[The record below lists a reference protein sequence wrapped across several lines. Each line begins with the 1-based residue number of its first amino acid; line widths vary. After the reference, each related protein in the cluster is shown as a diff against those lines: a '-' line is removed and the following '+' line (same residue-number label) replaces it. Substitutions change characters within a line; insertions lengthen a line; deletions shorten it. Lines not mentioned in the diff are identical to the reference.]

1 MTGDMTPA
9 LVIFDVDG
17 TLLDSQ
23 GHIME
28 AMRRAFAACD
38 LSLPDRRQIMTRVGM
53 SLPDLMADL
62 AGPDQAAALAEAY
75 RDSFA
80 DLRQTMPTSPLYP
93 GTQQMLRALHAVPHV
108 LLGIATGK
116 SKRGLDMLVEAYG
129 WHDLFV
135 SRQTADFHPSKP
147 HPSMIQTVLDDS
159 GVDRARTVMVG
170 DTRFDIDMARN
181 AGVASI
187 AVPWGYNDAAGLG
200 ADAVLTDWAE
210 LPALLDTIWSPA

>member
-1 MTGDMTPA
+1 MTPA

-28 AMRRAFAACD
+28 AMRRAFASCGQP
-38 LSLPDRRQIMTRVGM
+38 LPERRQIMTRVGM
-53 SLPDLMADL
+53 SLPDLMAEL
-62 AGPDQAAALAEAY
+62 AGPEHAGALTEAY
-75 RDSFA
+75 RDTFA
-80 DLRQTMPTSPLYP
+80 ELRETMETSPLYP
-93 GTQQMLRALHAVPHV
+93 GTQEMLRALNAVPHI

-116 SKRGLDMLVEAYG
+116 SKRGLDLLVEAYG
-129 WHDLFV
+129 WQDLFI

-147 HPSMIQTVLDDS
+147 HPSMIHQVLDDS
-159 GVDRARTVMVG
+159 GVSPSRTVMVG

-187 AVPWGYNDAAGLG
+187 AVPWGYNDPAQLG
-200 ADAVLTDWAE
+200 ADATLTEWAD
-210 LPALLDTIWSPA
+210 LPALLDTLWSPA